1 MDALYI
7 VTKGSVRLD
16 VSASSDAFSFIR
28 DTLGQQFGGLGTDQ
42 LYELFSASS
51 LDAAAAALIKR
62 FVPVTQITQHRE
74 VRSTLSAAAGM
85 PSTASKCMAAPA
97 LRAVSSLTD
106 DQQTNVLGATLGV
119 GFGLSPTLYKS
130 IFNDFSRGFYKVD
143 EPWVRCRRHAFFS
156 NSLTLQIRFL
166 LIYLRS
172 DHKACVLTSRAA

>member
-28 DTLGQQFGGLGTDQ
+28 ETLGQQFGGMGTDQ
-42 LYELFSASS
+42 LHELFSASS

-106 DQQTNVLGATLGV
+106 DEQTNVLGATLGV

-130 IFNDFSRGFYKVD
+130 ISNDFTQGVYRVD
-143 EPWVRCRRHAFFS
+143 EPWVRCS
-156 NSLTLQIRFL
+156 
-166 LIYLRS
+166 
-172 DHKACVLTSRAA
+172 

>member
-1 MDALYI
+1 M
-7 VTKGSVRLD
+7 
-16 VSASSDAFSFIR
+16 
-28 DTLGQQFGGLGTDQ
+28 GTDEI
-42 LYELFSASS
+42 YELFSASS

-74 VRSTLSAAAGM
+74 VRSTLSVAAGM

-143 EPWVRCRRHAFFS
+143 EPWVRCS
-156 NSLTLQIRFL
+156 
-166 LIYLRS
+166 
-172 DHKACVLTSRAA
+172 